1 MINVVMINL
10 AFLVVGVVV
19 IEVIFV
25 YPGMG
30 QYLIDHVAKRD
41 VPVVQAC
48 GLIFA
53 TVYIG
58 LNIIAD
64 VVSILSNPRLRHP
77 K

>member
-1 MINVVMINL
+1 MLNL

-19 IEVIFV
+19 VEVIFV

-30 QYLIDHVAKRD
+30 QYLVDHVSKRD

-48 GLIFA
+48 GLVFA
-53 TVYIG
+53 GVYIL
-58 LNIIAD
+58 LNMVAD
-64 VVSILSNPRLRHP
+64 IVALLANPRLRHP